1 MSEKLT
7 SDSFHSFKG
16 KDEVDLGK
24 IFRFILMQS
33 KLIILIVFSVLL
45 FHMLTTAYQQKNI

>member
-33 KLIILIVFSVLL
+33 KLIILIVFSVFIISYANYSLS
-45 FHMLTTAYQQKNI
+45 TKNI